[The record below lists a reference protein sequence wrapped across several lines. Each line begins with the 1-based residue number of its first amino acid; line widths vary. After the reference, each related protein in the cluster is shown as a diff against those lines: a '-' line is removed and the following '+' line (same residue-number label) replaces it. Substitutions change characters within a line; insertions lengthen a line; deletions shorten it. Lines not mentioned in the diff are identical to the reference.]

1 MATLIGLDIAT
12 LLAITAVP
20 LVAKPAVAVLKLS
33 AKYQLWMTYG
43 AGFILV
49 VWVVAALWLL
59 GRRATPVQP
68 RRFGLAVVA
77 ASMLP
82 AIFLP
87 LAPLVPGASQSFN
100 GLLQLAFDAIGEP
113 EPAANAPSTPPIDVE
128 AAFNRQPQ
136 LIDAALDRMAPSRS
150 GRHELYFV
158 GMAPYASQDVFKREI
173 NSVLGIVDERLG
185 TAGRS
190 LVMINHR
197 DTLQSIPLATVSNL
211 ERVLWRLAQIMDT
224 NKDILMLF
232 ITTHGSEG
240 LMSVTFPEFA
250 LNQITPDR
258 LAAMLERTGI
268 KNRVLILSACH
279 SGSFLPALTHP
290 DSLVMAAARAD
301 RASFG
306 CENERD
312 WTYFGDALFNH
323 AFRETRSFTAAF
335 ERARALV
342 GDWEVNQQPHAQRSE
357 PQIAI
362 GARIAVKLNEV
373 ALELERTAALTPAPL
388 PEPGARSNP

>member
-1 MATLIGLDIAT
+1 MVEIALSTARHLWFGVRALLFWPIDPTRMRAIGPEPALLTLVFVLVLGLQGLTTADEFVLSAWGVSCTLASLGAIAGLLLSAARRRGIDLASLMATLIGLDIAT

-100 GLLQLAFDAIGEP
+100 GLLQLAFDAIGAP

-232 ITTHGSEG
+232 ITTHGSE
-240 LMSVTFPEFA
+240 LAVA
-250 LNQITPDR
+250 LH
-258 LAAMLERTGI
+258 
-268 KNRVLILSACH
+268 K
-279 SGSFLPALTHP
+279 
-290 DSLVMAAARAD
+290 AAARHL
-301 RASFG
+301 F
-306 CENERD
+306 ENMD
-312 WTYFGDALFNH
+312 PKQSLDQ
-323 AFRETRSFTAAF
+323 AAEEF
-335 ERARALV
+335 KRAL
-342 GDWEVNQQPHAQRSE
+342 EA
-357 PQIAI
+357 
-362 GARIAVKLNEV
+362 
-373 ALELERTAALTPAPL
+373 
-388 PEPGARSNP
+388 